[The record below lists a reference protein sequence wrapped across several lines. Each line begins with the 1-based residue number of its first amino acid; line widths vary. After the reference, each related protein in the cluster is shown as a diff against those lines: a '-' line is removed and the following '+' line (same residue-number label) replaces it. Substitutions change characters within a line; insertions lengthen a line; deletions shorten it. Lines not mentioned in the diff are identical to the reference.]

1 MNYFLTQYF
10 VNKIKRNRMKE
21 MYNKETLDRVSK
33 INGKQYDEKMIDRIA
48 DEMTMMREKY
58 MVSQD
63 NERSDERNV
72 DAAIDRIMETLERI
86 NTKLDKLNDVL
97 ANTKSKAVVPRVY
110 K

>member
-1 MNYFLTQYF
+1 MNYFLTQCF
-10 VNKIKRNRMKE
+10 VNKIKRNKMAIYNNETDMNIE
-21 MYNKETLDRVSK
+21 MYNKV
-33 INGKQYDEKMIDRIA
+33 N
-48 DEMTMMREKY
+48 EMDVVRERY

-63 NERSDERNV
+63 NERNDERNV